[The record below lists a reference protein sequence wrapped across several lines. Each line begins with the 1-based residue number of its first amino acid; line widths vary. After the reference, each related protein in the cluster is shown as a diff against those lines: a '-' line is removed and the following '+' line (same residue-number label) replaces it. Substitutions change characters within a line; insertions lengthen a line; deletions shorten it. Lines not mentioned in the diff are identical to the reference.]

1 VRQKQKESQTQK
13 QITMEELM
21 ACLKRIDG
29 LIELQSLSY
38 EEKQN
43 LKQKEIE
50 SYVKE
55 KQQIAYKK
63 GLTRSRN
70 AISDLMSEI

>member
-1 VRQKQKESQTQK
+1 MRQKQKESQTQK

-29 LIELQSLSY
+29 LKELQSLSY

-63 GLTRSRN
+63 GLTRSQN

>member
-1 VRQKQKESQTQK
+1 
-13 QITMEELM
+13 MEELM

>member
-1 VRQKQKESQTQK
+1 
-13 QITMEELM
+13 MEQLM
-21 ACLKRIDG
+21 DKLRRVDG
-29 LIELQSLSY
+29 LIENQSLSY
-38 EEKQN
+38 DEKQN
-43 LKQKEIE
+43 LKRNYIE

-63 GLTRSRN
+63 GLMRSRN

>member
-1 VRQKQKESQTQK
+1 
-13 QITMEELM
+13 MEELM

-29 LIELQSLSY
+29 LKELQSLSY

-50 SYVKE
+50 CYVKE

-63 GLTRSRN
+63 GLMRSRS

>member
-1 VRQKQKESQTQK
+1 VRQKQKETQK

-29 LIELQSLSY
+29 LKELQSLSY

-63 GLTRSRN
+63 GLMRSRN